1 MNVSLSLRTKV
12 CVLLPLAALALQ
24 ADWIGFRG
32 PNASGVTTLKNLPSK
47 WSDKEN
53 IAWRTDIAGLGFS
66 SPVIVGRKI
75 FVTTA
80 IKGDKVEGVTP
91 RKHQYPGQK
100 SADFVHPQ
108 TTDADR
114 LHDLKILCIDAD
126 TGKVIW
132 ERTSYSGKVFD
143 GRHTSNSYASP
154 TVVSD
159 GRNAYAWFESQ
170 GMYAYDFDGKLLWKT
185 SLGGINTLNLG
196 PGSSPL
202 LVDDIIIVQCDQD
215 DGKES
220 FIAGISKKD
229 GKIAWKTPRAN
240 GSSWSTPTLIE
251 VNGQKQVIALAQET
265 VAAYDPKT
273 GKQLWQAPGIG
284 GVSANTP
291 LYGHGLLFLS
301 TGYPVKRI
309 MVIKPDAPP
318 EQKLVWKYDKG
329 TAYVPSALLYGDYY
343 YTIGDNGAMTCF
355 DAKTGEIKYEA
366 KRMPKPGRYMSS
378 PFAFDG
384 KILISSTDGD
394 TFVIKAGPEFE
405 LLQTNS
411 VGEPIHA
418 SFAPDGDS
426 LYLRT
431 DSALYRIREKK

>member
-1 MNVSLSLRTKV
+1 MFSFSLRTKV
-12 CVLLPLAALALQ
+12 LALLPVAVMALQ

-32 PNASGVTTLKNLPSK
+32 PKSSGVTDLKGLPSK
-47 WSDKEN
+47 WSEKEN
-53 IAWRTDIAGLGFS
+53 IAWRTEIPGLGFS
-66 SPVIVGRKI
+66 SPIVVGRKI
-75 FVTTA
+75 FITTG
-80 IKGDKVEGVTP
+80 IKGEKIEGVTP
-91 RKHQYPGQK
+91 KKHQFPGQK
-100 SADFVHPQ
+100 TADFVHPQ

-114 LHDLKILCIDAD
+114 NYELKLLCIDAD
-126 TGKVIW
+126 TGKIIW
-132 ERTSYSGKVFD
+132 EKTSYTGPVYD
-143 GRHTSNSYASP
+143 GRHTANSYASP

-170 GMYAYDFDGKLLWKT
+170 GMYAYDFDGKLLWKA

-202 LVDDIIIVQCDQD
+202 LVDDVIIVQCDQD
-215 DGKES
+215 AGTES

-229 GKIAWKTPRAN
+229 GKIAWKTPRKN

-251 VNGQKQVIALAQET
+251 VNGQKQVIALASET
-265 VAAYDPKT
+265 VTAYDPKT
-273 GKQLWQAPGIG
+273 GKELWHAPGIE

-291 LYGHGLLFLS
+291 LYGNGLLYLS

-309 MVIKPDAPP
+309 MVINPAAAEDK
-318 EQKLVWKYDKG
+318 KLVWKYDKG
-329 TAYVPSALLYGDYY
+329 TAYVPSAILYGDYY
-343 YTIGDNGAMTCF
+343 YTIGDNGAVTCF

-366 KRMPKPGRYMSS
+366 KRMPKPGRYMAS

-384 KILISSTDGD
+384 KILVSSLDGD
-394 TFVIKAGPEFE
+394 TFVIKAGPDYE
-405 LLQTNS
+405 LLNTNS

-418 SFAPDGDS
+418 SFAPDGNS